1 MERALKKEIKRLCRR
16 TERRRALEEA
26 RSLKHRQK
34 FERRTGLKSSIPKLT
49 PSPVIVHNHFD
60 PAHCARNANILA
72 RTIWRKVLDEEYE
85 PVTAVRYK
93 IPKPQG
99 GFREIM
105 AFAIPDAALANLI
118 LWRTR
123 QRNLKRLSP
132 FSYAYHPDRDVFEAI
147 IALKGFIT
155 DQRLFAVQI
164 DFKKYFDTI
173 PTRYLEACFYNREL
187 VAVTPHERYVLR
199 EFLRHRY
206 ASVSDYKAKKFSRRH
221 IGTPQ
226 GSSVSL
232 LLANLA
238 NHELD
243 RALERMSGRFVRYAD
258 DVVALCSSYSEAE
271 AMEATFIDHCRN
283 SGLVINEKKSPGIAI
298 IGKEEAELRSYTGFD
313 YLGYRFTKDGLKAPD
328 HVRKRIITK
337 MSRLIQIYLIQYPN
351 KFGFSNK
358 RCRISKPPYDWDLLG
373 LILELRGYL
382 YGGLEEHEILSFLNG
397 DNKLRKM
404 RGLMG
409 FYAFL
414 DDAAAL
420 KELDRW
426 LLVNLRLAMRKRR
439 KILKAKYNKK
449 GLSPSAEELILGTW
463 LDKAAWKGSNC
474 PDPRLP
480 SFVRGWRAARKY
492 YYTFGLEG
500 VDPPPYSYYSGKID
514 AEQ

>member
-1 MERALKKEIKRLCRR
+1 MEKAIKQEIKRLCRR
-16 TERRRALEEA
+16 MERRNEQREKKE
-26 RSLKHRQK
+26 KNDQNK
-34 FERRTGLKSSIPKLT
+34 FEKRTGKTAGLPASSS
-49 PSPVIVHNHFD
+49 SPLVHKHFD

-72 RTIWRKVLDEEYE
+72 KTIWRKVIEGDYE
-85 PVTAVRYK
+85 PTPAVCFE

-99 GFREIM
+99 GVREIM
-105 AFAIPDAALANLI
+105 AFAIPDAALANVT

-123 QRNLKRLSP
+123 ERNLKRLSP
-132 FSYAYHPDRDVFEAI
+132 YSYAYHPERDVFDAI
-147 IALKGFIT
+147 LALKGFMT

-173 PTRYLEACFYNREL
+173 PTRYMEQCIDDREL
-187 VAVTPHERYVLR
+187 VAVTPHERYILR
-199 EFLRHRY
+199 EFMRHQF
-206 ASVSDYKAKKFSRRH
+206 AKEQDYHKGQFSRRH

-243 RALERMSGRFVRYAD
+243 RALERNSGRFVRYAD

-271 AMEATFIDHCRN
+271 QIEETFIDHCEN

-298 IGKEEAELRSYTGFD
+298 IGKESAEIRSYTGFD
-313 YLGYRFTKDGLKAPD
+313 YLGYRFTKDGLKVPD
-328 HVRKRIITK
+328 HVHARIIRK
-337 MSRLIQIYLIQYPN
+337 MSRLIQVYLIHYPN
-351 KFGFSNK
+351 KYGFNPK
-358 RCRISKPPYDWDLLG
+358 RCRVSRKPYDWDLLG

-382 YGGLEEHEILSFLNG
+382 YGGLEEAEISSFLSG
-397 DNKLRKM
+397 GRKLRKM

-409 FYAFL
+409 FYALL
-414 DDAAAL
+414 DDPETL
-420 KELDRW
+420 KSLDSW
-426 LLVNLRLAMRKRR
+426 LAINVRLAMRKRSR
-439 KILKAKYNKK
+439 ILKSKYGRK
-449 GLSPSAEELILGTW
+449 GLLPSTEELILGDW
-463 LDKAAWKGSNC
+463 LDKSAWTGTDC

-500 VDPPPYSYYSGKID
+500 VQPPPYAYY
-514 AEQ
+514 